1 MSKLKVFT
9 ARRVRTMDA
18 GRPIA
23 EAIAVKDGR
32 IVSVGTLESMRPW
45 LEREPYEI
53 DDSFRDKVIFPG
65 FIDPHTHFRMS
76 GVYMGLTYL
85 GPIDQQGPRG
95 FSKGLRT
102 RDDVLD
108 KLREVD
114 RSLAD
119 PTEPIIAWGLDPP
132 VCFER
137 KVSSA
142 WRRSQIASG
151 SSSSLG
157 GVGAGNVQPTHRSVS
172 RIWSL
177 SGSQLP

>member
-1 MSKLKVFT
+1 
-9 ARRVRTMDA
+9 MDA

-45 LEREPYEI
+45 LERKPYEI

-85 GPIDQQGPRG
+85 GPINQQGPRG
-95 FSKGLRT
+95 FSKGLHT

-119 PTEPIIAWGLDPP
+119 PTDPIIAWGLDPA
-132 VCFER
+132 V
-137 KVSSA
+137 
-142 WRRSQIASG
+142 Q
-151 SSSSLG
+151 G
-157 GVGAGNVQPTHRSVS
+157 GQFHRDELDAVS
-172 RIWSL
+172 RARPIWTVTYAPHVVVANSPML
-177 SGSQLP
+177 KIIDVDESSV